1 MTADDDLD
9 QLSREVQY
17 LMDRLAIKD
26 CAMRHARGCDRY
38 DSELLASAYHKDGF
52 DEHGFAINPGPKY
65 PEWVNA
71 AHKERFQTHTHNI
84 FQQVCE
90 IDGDVAHCETYVI
103 GMFKDKDGETSRFL
117 YGRYLDRLER
127 RDGEWRIAVRR
138 SPVDGLLVG
147 DASMLIAPAF
157 IQQGYVNG
165 MRDERDLSYQRPLTL
180 DKTPADRW

>member
-1 MTADDDLD
+1 MTAADDLD

-38 DSELLASAYHKDGF
+38 DSKLLASAYHKDGV

-71 AHKERFQTHTHNI
+71 AHKERFQTHTHNV

-90 IDGDVAHCETYVI
+90 IDGDIAHCETYVI
-103 GMFKDKDGETSRFL
+103 GMFKDKEEETSRFL
-117 YGRYLDRLER
+117 DGCYLDRLER

-147 DASMLIAPAF
+147 DASMLTSPAF
-157 IQQGYVNG
+157 IEQGYVKG

-180 DKTPADRW
+180 DKTPGDRW